1 MRLANHRT
9 TVSYQSEQGRTMD
22 TRSFRRTLAGACLIL
37 APALL
42 VVVELIHPNGDDEA
56 AGLLANIAGSTTEQ
70 YWAHALALVVIAML
84 IPAVLGLVHV
94 TRGGRTVLAHLGG
107 ALALVGLVAL
117 AALVGTEFV
126 LWQAAKNADTAAMT
140 ALVDQVMESSGFVP
154 LYIASLGVP
163 IGLLILGTAAYLTQ
177 AAPRWAA
184 VLIGIAPVILFANE
198 LAIGPKWINV
208 ASAVALLLGAG
219 VVGSQLLTESDDEWE
234 AVPATVG

>member
-1 MRLANHRT
+1 
-9 TVSYQSEQGRTMD
+9 MD

-42 VVVELIHPNGDDEA
+42 VVVELIHPDGDDQA
-56 AGLLANIAGSTTEQ
+56 AGLLANIAESTTAQ
-70 YWAHALALVVIAML
+70 YWAHVLVLVVIAML

-94 TRGGRTVLAHLGG
+94 TRGARTVLAHVGG

-117 AALVGTEFV
+117 SALVGTEFV

-140 ALVDQVMESSGFVP
+140 SLVDQVMESGGFVP
-154 LYIASLGVP
+154 LYLAVLALP
-163 IGLLILGTAAYLTQ
+163 IGMLVLGTAVYLAQ

-184 VLIGIAPVILFANE
+184 VLIGIAPVIQFANE
-198 LAIGPKWINV
+198 FAIGPRWINV

-219 VVGSQLLTESDDEWE
+219 TVGSRLLTESDDEWE
-234 AVPATVG
+234 AVPATAS